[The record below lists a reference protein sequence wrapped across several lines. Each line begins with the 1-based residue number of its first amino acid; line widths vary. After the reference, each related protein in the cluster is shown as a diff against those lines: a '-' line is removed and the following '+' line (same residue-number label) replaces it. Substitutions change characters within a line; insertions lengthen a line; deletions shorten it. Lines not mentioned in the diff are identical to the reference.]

1 MNVFHPAALIA
12 SLMLA
17 LAGVSHSAQADR
29 NDHRNHD
36 QRADDFSMHSRS
48 IETRGNGRYSS
59 QPTEDGGSRTQWR
72 ERNDSNLRP
81 SDGYRHANDRDRDND
96 RYNNDRNDN
105 NRYDTGRRYESRERG
120 VNSQEQLFNQR
131 FYDDRRDNSGYY
143 RRDNPRPV
151 NDVIR
156 EVQHRY
162 GGQVIGVQ
170 NSEGGSMYRV
180 RVLQHDGRV
189 KTVLVPAE

>member
-1 MNVFHPAALIA
+1 MNVFHPAVPIAL
-12 SLMLA
+12 LMLA
-17 LAGVSHSAQADR
+17 LATVSHSAQAER
-29 NDHRNHD
+29 GGHS
-36 QRADDFSMHSRS
+36 QRADDFNTRSRML
-48 IETRGNGRYSS
+48 ETRGNGRSFS
-59 QPTEDGGSRTQWR
+59 QSADSGSRS
-72 ERNDSNLRP
+72 ESNRRSTESYP
-81 SDGYRHANDRDRDND
+81 RVDDRVFSNRDNGSDRDD
-96 RYNNDRNDN
+96 
-105 NRYDTGRRYESRERG
+105 RYESRPRSL
-120 VNSQEQLFNQR
+120 NSQELLNQR
-131 FYDDRRDNSGYY
+131 FYNDRSDNSGYY

>member
-1 MNVFHPAALIA
+1 MKVFYPAALMTL
-12 SLMLA
+12 LMMA

-29 NDHRNHD
+29 DNRRSNDHR
-36 QRADDFSMHSRS
+36 ADDSSMHSHS
-48 IETRGNGRYSS
+48 IETRGNGHHSS
-59 QPTEDGGSRTQWR
+59 RPADNGGSRTEWR
-72 ERNDSNLRP
+72 ERNDANLRP
-81 SDGYRHANDRDRDND
+81 SDGYRHANDRDND
-96 RYNNDRNDN
+96 RYDN
-105 NRYDTGRRYESRERG
+105 NRRYENRNRG
-120 VNSQEQLFNQR
+120 VNSQEQLLNQR
-131 FYDDRRDNSGYY
+131 FYDDRRDNSSYY

-156 EVQHRY
+156 EVQHQY

>member
-1 MNVFHPAALIA
+1 MNVFHPAVPIAL
-12 SLMLA
+12 LMLA
-17 LAGVSHSAQADR
+17 LATVSHSAQAER
-29 NDHRNHD
+29 GGNS
-36 QRADDFSMHSRS
+36 QRADDFNTRSRMV
-48 IETRGNGRYSS
+48 ETRGNGRSFS
-59 QPTEDGGSRTQWR
+59 QSADSGSRTEVR
-72 ERNDSNLRP
+72 ERSESNRR
-81 SDGYRHANDRDRDND
+81 STESYRRVDDRVFSNRDNGSDRDN
-96 RYNNDRNDN
+96 RH
-105 NRYDTGRRYESRERG
+105 ESRPRSL
-120 VNSQEQLFNQR
+120 NSQELLNQR
-131 FYDDRRDNSGYY
+131 FYNDRSDNSGYY